1 MFQVIITYHSPKEDL
16 NQWTL
21 EDKLVISY
29 QNRRWSKVLEQ
40 NRPCLFVKDD
50 TSSKDLPAFSSN
62 LKATFASTNRSGRSA
77 IIQSRNNQFQLSDQQ
92 QSRIE
97 TNLHKVICN
106 SPASKIPP
114 QTSSS
119 IYGRNI
125 EEMEEK
131 LDQFKS
137 DVLDDIIQCG
147 VYTDSSKAR
156 NMPNAYTY
164 FSVIQQCI
172 SKNVI
177 ENSTLTMANL
187 QQAINELLRDI
198 GVSNIEV
205 NKMIQIANSK
215 PTSEQVPNYK
225 DEEFESDK
233 GESLSVI
240 ASVESDSDK
249 LAKEDKSVASNFG
262 SASNRS
268 TDSFTTSSNSSLTD
282 TSN

>member
-1 MFQVIITYHSPKEDL
+1 MNSRLNNNNQCSRIDSSTPKSFYCSPKSYHYIPFAKRRSQSVDIRR
-16 NQWTL
+16 Q
-21 EDKLVISY
+21 IS
-29 QNRRWSKVLEQ
+29 
-40 NRPCLFVKDD
+40 D
-50 TSSKDLPAFSSN
+50 
-62 LKATFASTNRSGRSA
+62 KATFASTNRSGRSA

-147 VYTDSSKAR
+147 VYTD
-156 NMPNAYTY
+156 
-164 FSVIQQCI
+164 SVIQQCI